1 MERHIHYDIKVI
13 FNLIRHKLNESAKL
27 QYIGE
32 MVTHRQAAVIEIID
46 NEKDGEIFQKDIEY
60 LLGIRRS
67 TATQMLQEMERQD
80 LIIRESVDNDMRM
93 KKLVLTE
100 RAKGIA
106 VYIRDE
112 INEIEN
118 TILNGFNEQEQKQL
132 IDFLDR
138 ITENLLEHKNRRSKW

>member
-1 MERHIHYDIKVI
+1 MQRHIHYDIKVI

-46 NEKDGEIFQKDIEY
+46 NEAGGEIFQKDIEY

-67 TATQMLQEMERQD
+67 TATQMLQEMERQG
-80 LIIRESVDNDMRM
+80 LIIRESVDNDMRL
-93 KKLVLTE
+93 KKLVLTDK
-100 RAKGIA
+100 AKDIA
-106 VYIRDE
+106 VYIREE

-118 TILNGFNEQEQKQL
+118 TILSGFDESEQEQL
-132 IDFLDR
+132 IDYLDR
-138 ITENLLEHKNRRSKW
+138 ITENLLGNKNRRSR